1 MILSRIKAKC
11 FCFSIFHFL
20 LLAFMLFLI
29 DGYNLLWSAH
39 TSDEDAQ
46 SLTDLDLCRLVSD
59 YIRIKKAK
67 GQIVFDGIGP
77 PDKKI
82 FDSITSLEVI
92 FTGKASDA
100 DTVIINKIR
109 TYSAPKHLTVITS
122 DRKIR
127 DAASVKKVIL
137 VKSEEF
143 LEQMLK
149 QLSRRKRPVEPAAKR
164 RGISDAETEHWLK
177 VFGFK
182 K

>member
-1 MILSRIKAKC
+1 
-11 FCFSIFHFL
+11 
-20 LLAFMLFLI
+20 MLFLI

-39 TSDEDAQ
+39 ASDEDAHT
-46 SLTDLDLCRLVSD
+46 LTDLDLCRLVSE
-59 YIRIKKAK
+59 YLALKKAR

-77 PDKKI
+77 PQKKA
-82 FDSITSLEVI
+82 FDSITGLEVI

-100 DTVIINKIR
+100 DTVIISKIS
-109 TYSAPKHLTVITS
+109 TYSAPKHLTVVTS

-143 LEQMLK
+143 LEQVLQ
-149 QLSRRKRPVEPAAKR
+149 QLSRRKRAVEPAAKR
-164 RGISDAETEHWLK
+164 RGISEAETEHWLK